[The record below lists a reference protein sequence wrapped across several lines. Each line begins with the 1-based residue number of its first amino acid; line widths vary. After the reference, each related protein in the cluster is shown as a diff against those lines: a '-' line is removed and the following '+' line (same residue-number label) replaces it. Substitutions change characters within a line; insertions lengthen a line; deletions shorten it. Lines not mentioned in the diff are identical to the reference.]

1 MEQSQLFIIMLLAI
15 QLWISVV
22 TRKFF
27 VLPDNSSCTFQ
38 PCATLSEYLLDN
50 GTLPFVSNVQYY
62 FLPGEHHIPANILLH
77 DLHNF
82 SIIGTVK
89 ESPTLVVLV
98 GCLRPYVIN
107 VTNSYN
113 FTIANVIFKR
123 CDQTQLNKYK
133 YLTNLLLNLCYSC
146 TIENV
151 IFMNLGLKGTNLIGN
166 SYLTKI
172 VIKSDVTQPYYLVFC
187 GGITLYYY
195 DKPMY
200 EDHKHVLIMNEII
213 IKGDTRSKCYN
224 TDPVGIHIAIGIM
237 ENLLMIINNSLFY
250 SLDHTAIRMKNDCL
264 GTNILIIE
272 NC

>member
-1 MEQSQLFIIMLLAI
+1 MGIYLQLVTLMFSEHLNHKQWMIMEQSQLFLLLAI
-15 QLWISVV
+15 QLWISVAA
-22 TRKFF
+22 RKFF
-27 VLPDNSSCTFQ
+27 VLPDNSTCTFQ

-62 FLPGEHHIPANILLH
+62 FLPGEHQIPANILLQ

-82 SIIGTVK
+82 SIIGTVR
-89 ESPTLVVLV
+89 ESPSLVVLV

-166 SYLTKI
+166 SYLTKV
-172 VIKSDVTQPYYLVFC
+172 VIKSV
-187 GGITLYYY
+187 
-195 DKPMY
+195 
-200 EDHKHVLIMNEII
+200 
-213 IKGDTRSKCYN
+213 
-224 TDPVGIHIAIGIM
+224 
-237 ENLLMIINNSLFY
+237 
-250 SLDHTAIRMKNDCL
+250 
-264 GTNILIIE
+264 
-272 NC
+272 